1 MKGAQK
7 LALAVSL
14 HDVSPL
20 TQKTSDTMLRDLASV
35 GVGVTS
41 LLVIPDH
48 HRRGSVAQDAGFQ
61 SWLRD
66 QQSAGHEVV
75 LHGFYHW
82 RDAGADDDWK
92 RRLITERYTAGEG
105 EFYDLGYAEARRR
118 MGEGRRMLEE
128 AGCVLRGFIAP
139 AWLLGAEAERAAKD
153 EGFDYT
159 TRLGGFLDLRDGKW
173 TASQSLVYSVRHGW
187 RRIVSLGWNAFWA
200 ARLRSRPLVRLG
212 LHPPDWEYKKIR
224 EQALR
229 LASEAVAERRVIR
242 YRDWIEV

>member
-1 MKGAQK
+1 MTGAK
-7 LALAVSL
+7 NFALAVSL
-14 HDVSPL
+14 HDVSPH
-20 TQKTSDTMLRDLASV
+20 TWEASEAMLRDLAVV
-35 GVGVTS
+35 GIRATS

-48 HRRGSVAQDAGFQ
+48 HRRGTVSENADFQ

-82 RDAGADDDWK
+82 REAGADDDWK
-92 RRLITERYTAGEG
+92 CRLITERYTAGEG
-105 EFYDLGYAEARRR
+105 EFFDLDYAEARRR
-118 MGEGRRMLEE
+118 MGEGRRMLED
-128 AGCVLRGFIAP
+128 AGAELRGFIAP

-153 EGFDYT
+153 EDFTYT

-173 TASQSLVYSVRHGW
+173 TPSQSLVYSVRHGW
-187 RRIVSLGWNAFWA
+187 RRTVSLVWNAFWA
-200 ARLRSRPLVRLG
+200 ARLQSHPLARLG

-229 LASEAVAERRVIR
+229 LATEAAVERRVIR
-242 YRDWIEV
+242 YRDWIGV